1 MTDFLELLNGRYVA
15 VYFRVTAGHEH
26 HVSGYL
32 ARVNE
37 TGLIL
42 ADNANLDTATMAGVI
57 FVARENV
64 AFVTVSASSEEPH
77 HEHAQSEDTND
88 EHDG

>member
-1 MTDFLELLNGRYVA
+1 VTDFLELLNGRYVA
-15 VYFRVTAGHEH
+15 VYFRVAAGHDH

-42 ADNANLDTATMAGVI
+42 ADNANLDTATMAGII

-64 AFVTVSASSEEPH
+64 AFVTVSAAPEEPR

-88 EHDG
+88 E

>member
-1 MTDFLELLNGRYVA
+1 MTDFLELLSGRYVA
-15 VYFRVTAGHEH
+15 VYFRVTAGHDH

-32 ARVNE
+32 ARVNA

-42 ADNANLDTATMAGVI
+42 ADNANLDTATMAGVM

-64 AFVTVSASSEEPH
+64 AFVTVSAAPEAPH
-77 HEHAQSEDTND
+77 HEHAHSEDTND
-88 EHDG
+88 EHDE

>member
-1 MTDFLELLNGRYVA
+1 
-15 VYFRVTAGHEH
+15 
-26 HVSGYL
+26 
-32 ARVNE
+32 VNE

-64 AFVTVSASSEEPH
+64 AFVTVSATPEAPH
-77 HEHAQSEDTND
+77 YEHAHSEDTND
-88 EHDG
+88 ENDE